1 MKDKIYKFD
10 KVLIFFAVLYPVI
23 PAYFKIVGFS
33 FPNLCCI
40 SFILIALI
48 YKKIR
53 LVLKKNI
60 VVFSLLLWMMVNAFI
75 YIYHSY
81 YFGAIW
87 TICTVIAGLIYVDNI
102 KKQSVFINI
111 IIAIVYVSGV
121 ICLLGIIEAISG
133 FNIFS
138 FLNTSGDK
146 IMINP
151 ARFGLTRIVGF
162 SYQTISYS
170 VYMIICACFA
180 VYLLNLKNV
189 LNNRSIVRVRCI
201 YILIVI
207 NIFLSL
213 SRSAII
219 IFLMSQML
227 FLWKMGMKKVIKT
240 IVIAF
245 FICCILLFFLSYIAP
260 SVFHQ
265 VKNLYYMII
274 AVFDSNYTSFI
285 SKEFGKDNLNA
296 IGTRKD
302 IYGWV
307 YEKVRNN
314 LLLGVGFKTP
324 FSYKYDSGNLWHTM
338 ITKSAIEVE
347 YLLTLYE
354 SGIIGL
360 LSEIFVFLSLIC
372 SCLKNNFKCTV
383 WENKISFNFL
393 SFVIFISM
401 ILMYFM
407 VNQSSEQYV
416 FNILICLFLA
426 YNFRIKKGVNNI

>member
-1 MKDKIYKFD
+1 
-10 KVLIFFAVLYPVI
+10 
-23 PAYFKIVGFS
+23 
-33 FPNLCCI
+33 
-40 SFILIALI
+40 
-48 YKKIR
+48 
-53 LVLKKNI
+53 
-60 VVFSLLLWMMVNAFI
+60 
-75 YIYHSY
+75 
-81 YFGAIW
+81 
-87 TICTVIAGLIYVDNI
+87 
-102 KKQSVFINI
+102 
-111 IIAIVYVSGV
+111 
-121 ICLLGIIEAISG
+121 
-133 FNIFS
+133 
-138 FLNTSGDK
+138 
-146 IMINP
+146 
-151 ARFGLTRIVGF
+151 
-162 SYQTISYS
+162 
-170 VYMIICACFA
+170 
-180 VYLLNLKNV
+180 
-189 LNNRSIVRVRCI
+189 
-201 YILIVI
+201 
-207 NIFLSL
+207 
-213 SRSAII
+213 
-219 IFLMSQML
+219 
-227 FLWKMGMKKVIKT
+227 
-240 IVIAF
+240 
-245 FICCILLFFLSYIAP
+245 
-260 SVFHQ
+260 
-265 VKNLYYMII
+265 MII

-296 IGTRKD
+296 IGTRTD